1 MPSGRHSAEWLG
13 APERPLEPHWKVMGE
28 EAGQRLICVS
38 LPAAIGAC
46 TLADRRN
53 NVHCLRYGPHISA
66 INPRVRFVMRPHPTH
81 YHTDTRAIFLRGSSA
96 LPSRAQLRSPRE
108 HQHFFRRKS
117 CTLSTTK
124 KRFPRGQTENL
135 KIEILGHRNSCDVW
149 PTSFAGGRFET
160 NEDS

>member
-53 NVHCLRYGPHISA
+53 DVHCLRYGPHISA
-66 INPRVRFVMRPHPTH
+66 INPSVRFVIRPPNQPTIIP
-81 YHTDTRAIFLRGSSA
+81 TRGPFFSA
-96 LPSRAQLRSPRE
+96 EVLRSPHE
-108 HQHFFRRKS
+108 
-117 CTLSTTK
+117 
-124 KRFPRGQTENL
+124 
-135 KIEILGHRNSCDVW
+135 RN
-149 PTSFAGGRFET
+149 
-160 NEDS
+160 

>member
-1 MPSGRHSAEWLG
+1 MPSGRRPAEWLG

-28 EAGQRLICVS
+28 EAGQRLISCVG

-66 INPRVRFVMRPHPTH
+66 INSRVRFVIHPRLTH
-81 YHTDTRAIFLRGSSA
+81 HHTDTRTIFLQESSV
-96 LPSRAQLRSPRE
+96 LPSQAQLRSPRE

-124 KRFPRGQTENL
+124 KRFPRSQTENL
-135 KIEILGHRNSCDVW
+135 QPKDFWAPQFL
-149 PTSFAGGRFET
+149 
-160 NEDS
+160 